1 MEKSMRKDMKEVT
14 PKQSLKDVEKKLDL
28 SLCRIEPGK
37 TVLFLQ
43 KNRSLK
49 SEERAK
55 NWSELITVGLNLGL
69 GEEGPWA
76 HGCTKGDPMPPGSKQ
91 FEKS

>member
-1 MEKSMRKDMKEVT
+1 MWRKSWT
-14 PKQSLKDVEKKLDL
+14 CPYVEL
-28 SLCRIEPGK
+28 SQE

-91 FEKS
+91 FEKARRKSTKRG